1 MASSNLLFS
10 ERLKDFTNEENKRN
24 KAKEESENK
33 KIEKKLKKRQMGGV
47 KKFKKKYLTEEKK
60 KEEDGAKGAGVKIN
74 DIVLDWDYAAANMP
88 NNSTIL
94 KTKMTKRLIDVHFYQ
109 NEVYENIYNKKF
121 IELYSNIIIEMYKE
135 KEKVIENE
143 DIKKLI
149 IQYFVLRN
157 IEELIE
163 KKSFEFK
170 LKDFNE
176 GNSQVINN
184 LKEKFK
190 AMSNDDFKK
199 KFDIMTDFFFL
210 IKKFKKN

>member
-1 MASSNLLFS
+1 
-10 ERLKDFTNEENKRN
+10 
-24 KAKEESENK
+24 
-33 KIEKKLKKRQMGGV
+33 
-47 KKFKKKYLTEEKK
+47 
-60 KEEDGAKGAGVKIN
+60 
-74 DIVLDWDYAAANMP
+74 
-88 NNSTIL
+88 
-94 KTKMTKRLIDVHFYQ
+94 
-109 NEVYENIYNKKF
+109 
-121 IELYSNIIIEMYKE
+121 MYKE

-170 LKDFNE
+170 KLKDFNE
-176 GNSQVINN
+176 ENSQVINN

-199 KFDIMTDFFFL
+199 KFDIIKDFFFL